1 MLNHLKFFLPNGLH
15 LDEKRERWVEKK
27 GGGGR
32 ERGKRERKGEGGR
45 EGQGERSGQS
55 AKALYSMFCDGATAQ
70 YKTHFFTQVL

>member
-1 MLNHLKFFLPNGLH
+1 MGG
-15 LDEKRERWVEKK
+15 EER
-27 GGGGR
+27 GGR
-32 ERGKRERKGEGGR
+32 EGERKRGRKGEGGR

>member
-1 MLNHLKFFLPNGLH
+1 MVFILM
-15 LDEKRERWVEKK
+15 KRGRDDGWRRK

-32 ERGKRERKGEGGR
+32 EEKRERKGEGGR
-45 EGQGERSGQS
+45 ERVGGGGER